1 VSPAPVLR
9 TSRRTTLGGALAGA
23 ALVAGCDLGS
33 DDDPGS
39 GPAPAADPDD
49 PDTSLVAEVVDDLVA
64 TLAVVEAVR
73 HRYGSLR
80 RQLGEL
86 AKVHRAHLEALG
98 SKERPD
104 RAGLRTA
111 DADSALA
118 LVRRREH
125 RHERLLTD
133 RAVQAQSGRLAR
145 VLASM
150 SAAVAQQLAVLPL
163 DKVDR

>member
-1 VSPAPVLR
+1 VSPVPVLR
-9 TSRRTTLGGALAGA
+9 TSRRTTLGGALAGVT
-23 ALVAGCDLGS
+23 LLAGCDLGS
-33 DDDPGS
+33 DDPGP
-39 GPAPAADPDD
+39 GPAPKADPDN
-49 PDTSLVAEVVDDLVA
+49 PDTRLVAEVVDDVVA
-64 TLAVVEAVR
+64 TLAIVEAVR
-73 HRYGSLR
+73 HRHGSFR

-98 SKERPD
+98 SNERPG
-104 RAGLRTA
+104 RAGPRTA
-111 DADSALA
+111 GADDALA
-118 LVRRREH
+118 LVRRREQ

-145 VLASM
+145 LLASM